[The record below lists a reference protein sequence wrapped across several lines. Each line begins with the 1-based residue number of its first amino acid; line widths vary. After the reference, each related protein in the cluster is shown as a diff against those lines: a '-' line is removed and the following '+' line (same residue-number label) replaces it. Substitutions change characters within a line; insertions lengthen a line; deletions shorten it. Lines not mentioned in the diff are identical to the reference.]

1 MSIYVANLSYEVT
14 EADLKATF
22 AEYGSVKRVQLPVDR
37 ETGRKRGF
45 GLVEMST
52 DAEEEAAI
60 EALDGAEWMGRDLR
74 VNKADPGGDRSVS
87 SRRYDSGTAIVIGE
101 SSNAQDKPDYQKHS
115 SISENS
121 SRNSGHQRELNAFLK
136 TESSLQKVSA
146 NTEITIILK
155 GSLSDVSKTDL
166 TILTDRLRKLA
177 RDSSI
182 EIVQVKE
189 GSIILKLSGTDE
201 GFRVIKELWE
211 TGKLTTLIGLSIEL
225 VDYEDVLSVDCGG
238 DSIAIEN
245 TAQVDPINKQHS
257 GGDVNVIYN
266 KCVVNQNNQ
275 PALSSAIIQTD
286 IQGENM
292 SEHFVNNLQGAK
304 IGSMANV
311 VKEHGRQQATQHNY
325 PSESKKTL
333 AEAAIEIQHLLSQL
347 EQSNPTAT
355 EVEKVAHINDETTA
369 GFKRRVSGALQAS
382 GEAAIDEFIL
392 ENKYLKVA
400 KAAVKGWLQLGS

>member
-74 VNKADPGGDRSVS
+74 VNKADFGGDRSVS
-87 SRRYDSGTAIVIGE
+87 SRRSDSGTAIVIGE
-101 SSNAQDKPDYQKHS
+101 SSSAKDKPDYQKHS

-121 SRNSGHQRELNAFLK
+121 SRISGHQRELNAFLK
-136 TESSLQKVSA
+136 TESSFQKAHAS
-146 NTEITIILK
+146 TEITIILK

-166 TILTDRLRKLA
+166 TILTDRLRKLS
-177 RDSSI
+177 RDSSV

-225 VDYEDVLSVDCGG
+225 VDYEDVSSTNRGG
-238 DSIAIEN
+238 DSIIEN
-245 TAQVDPINKQHS
+245 TAQVDSINKQPL
-257 GGDVNVIYN
+257 GGEVNVIYN

-304 IGSMANV
+304 IGSVANV
-311 VKEHGRQQATQHNY
+311 VKENGRQQVTQHNY

-333 AEAAIEIQHLLSQL
+333 AEAAIEIQYLLSQL

-400 KAAVKGWLQLGS
+400 KAAVKGWLQPGS